1 LIGGQLVFNGED
13 AFEDLTFGE
22 TGSASMSYTV
32 ENADGDTSTATIDLM
47 FKGVA
52 ETIDELNAS
61 LPTTGEYQILG
72 GDLEGEIEDD
82 GYTLVMNG
90 TVDDRFDGQ
99 VFENAYCLSI
109 LDPVIYAQFAE
120 DSPTSTGQISGSDD
134 TSVFGADQISYANGE
149 SAADNLDLINWIIN
163 EDFSNDASGQ
173 YNDWEV
179 QRAIWELTDGFDTSK
194 LDAVDDNY
202 GQDADVDAI
211 LDLAIANGEGFVAG
225 EGDIATMIVDPG
237 DSNADHSQPF
247 IVAYDFD
254 ANNCD
259 CPSEDNNTNGGLI
272 SAGTNVASGTSD
284 GATVGAAGASGVATG
299 DGETGSDGG
308 GSEAASILG
317 LALLGLGAF
326 AGSAVLAAAGVA
338 SFLLLSGKDSDDSS
352 DDADDNI
359 ADLDAVSLEDIIPM
373 TEMLSEDAAFEDAED
388 GEVSMLDF

>member
-1 LIGGQLVFNGED
+1 
-13 AFEDLTFGE
+13 
-22 TGSASMSYTV
+22 M
-32 ENADGDTSTATIDLM
+32 
-47 FKGVA
+47 
-52 ETIDELNAS
+52 
-61 LPTTGEYQILG
+61 PTTGEYQILG

-90 TVDDRFDGQ
+90 TGDDRFDGQ

-237 DSNADHSQPF
+237 DSDADNSQPF

-272 SAGTNVASGTSD
+272 SAGTNGASGTSD

-299 DGETGSDGG
+299 DGETGSSTTTETAASEEASGSDSSSDDGG